1 MVNSVKC
8 GRRLDYFVP
17 RYGSLENYMWSKHS
31 ELLEL
36 PCADR
41 TLKAQH
47 KFLSRTRAWDE
58 KRAGLVCCCPQPPY
72 LSIAQQRRVSGWRD
86 GFRILGWSSSTAAD
100 KIIRKDRWRP
110 LHQSFWILLALILNS
125 QKWFLLQVLVAHYVL
140 ECYGFYLTK

>member
-58 KRAGLVCCCPQPPY
+58 KWGVWCAVVRSLPTWALPNRGGCQDGGMALGSWVGHRAQLQIK
-72 LSIAQQRRVSGWRD
+72 SSGRT
-86 GFRILGWSSSTAAD
+86 GEGHFT
-100 KIIRKDRWRP
+100 K
-110 LHQSFWILLALILNS
+110 SFWILLALTLNS